1 MESAVLEEQQL
12 RTFRQALLWWYSLHA
27 RDLPWRRTQD
37 PYCIWISEIMLQQ
50 TRVAAVVER
59 YKIFVERFPSLL
71 ALALAGEDEIL
82 AVWSGLGYYKRARL
96 LHRAAQFVLREHA
109 GTLPQSADAL
119 RKLPG
124 IGAYTAAAVASI
136 AFNEPVAVV
145 DGNVERVVTRVLG
158 MAGSGKQPSP
168 SLLRKAAD
176 RLLATEKPGT
186 FNQAMMELGA
196 TICLPQ
202 NPLCMQCPVME
213 ICRTQG
219 EHPVARRKQMR
230 SRLIAYG
237 LVRRQEKQQ
246 GKLEVLLQQRPA
258 NASQMPGMWE
268 LLEVDESIVENIEP
282 VLRVRHAITN
292 TNHYVR
298 VYDFDLPTE
307 NMLQKHETQRWANAD
322 TLLALPLTGLARK
335 ILMRMDILPRPKT
348 IRTGREIPAAFDPF
362 LL

>member
-12 RTFRQALLWWYSLHA
+12 RTFRRTLLWWYSLHA

-59 YKIFVERFPSLL
+59 YRIFVERFPSLVS
-71 ALALAGEDEIL
+71 LALAGEDEIL

-124 IGAYTAAAVASI
+124 IGVYTAAAVASI
-136 AFNEPVAVV
+136 AFNEPIAVV
-145 DGNVERVVTRVLG
+145 DGNVERVLTRVLG
-158 MAGSGKQPSP
+158 MAGSGKSPSP

-176 RLLATEKPGT
+176 RLLAIEKPGT

-196 TICLPQ
+196 TVCLPQ

-219 EHPVARRKQMR
+219 EHPVVRRKQMR
-230 SRLIAYG
+230 SRLVAYG

-258 NASQMPGMWE
+258 GMHRRCRACGSCWKWMKASWRMLSRYCASVMPSPIRTIMSAYMT
-268 LLEVDESIVENIEP
+268 SI
-282 VLRVRHAITN
+282 
-292 TNHYVR
+292 
-298 VYDFDLPTE
+298 F
-307 NMLQKHETQRWANAD
+307 Q
-322 TLLALPLTGLARK
+322 RK
-335 ILMRMDILPRPKT
+335 ICCRNMRRSSGPTWIACWISR
-348 IRTGREIPAAFDPF
+348 
-362 LL
+362 